1 MNFGGSVPKTSSSEV
16 FTNWYAQVNELLNQL
31 PKTTIDGQP
40 LEYSDD
46 EFQNTMRKLQQC
58 SLKFEDMPIYI
69 INEQVAAELC
79 YDQLKGYE
87 ENERSDI

>member
-69 INEQVAAELC
+69 INEKVAAELC

>member
-1 MNFGGSVPKTSSSEV
+1 MPKTNSSEV
-16 FTNWYAQVNELLNQL
+16 FTNWYEQVTEILNQL

-46 EFQNTMRKLQQC
+46 EFQNITRKLQQC
-58 SLKFEDMPIYI
+58 SLKFEDLPIYI
-69 INEQVAAELC
+69 INEKVATELC

-87 ENERSDI
+87 DNERSNI

>member
-1 MNFGGSVPKTSSSEV
+1 MTKISSSEV
-16 FTNWYAQVNELLNQL
+16 LINWYAQVNEILNQL
-31 PKTTIDGQP
+31 PKLTITGMP

-46 EFQNTMRKLQQC
+46 EFQTCMRKLQQC

-69 INEQVAAELC
+69 INEKVAAELC

>member
-1 MNFGGSVPKTSSSEV
+1 VPKTSSSEV

-31 PKTTIDGQP
+31 PKTTVDGQP

-69 INEQVAAELC
+69 INEKVASELC
-79 YDQLKGYE
+79 YDQLRGYE

>member
-1 MNFGGSVPKTSSSEV
+1 VPKTSSSEV

-31 PKTTIDGQP
+31 PKTTVDGQP

-69 INEQVAAELC
+69 INEKVASELC

>member
-1 MNFGGSVPKTSSSEV
+1 LTCGGIMPKTSSSEV
-16 FTNWYAQVNELLNQL
+16 FTNWYTQVNELLNQL
-31 PKTTIDGQP
+31 PRTTIDGQP

-69 INEQVAAELC
+69 INEKVAAELC
-79 YDQLKGYE
+79 YDQLRGYE

>member
-1 MNFGGSVPKTSSSEV
+1 MPKISSSEV

-31 PKTTIDGQP
+31 PKTTVDGQP

-58 SLKFEDMPIYI
+58 SLKFEDMSIYI
-69 INEQVAAELC
+69 INEKVASELC
-79 YDQLKGYE
+79 YDQLRGYE

>member
-1 MNFGGSVPKTSSSEV
+1 MPKTSSSEV

-69 INEQVAAELC
+69 INEKVASELC
-79 YDQLKGYE
+79 YDQLRGYE

>member
-1 MNFGGSVPKTSSSEV
+1 MPKTSSSEV

-31 PKTTIDGQP
+31 PKTTVDGQP

-69 INEQVAAELC
+69 INEKVASELC

>member
-1 MNFGGSVPKTSSSEV
+1 MKKISSSEV
-16 FTNWYAQVNELLNQL
+16 LINWYAQVNEILNQL
-31 PKTTIDGQP
+31 PRHTINGMP

-46 EFQNTMRKLQQC
+46 EFQTCMRKLQQC
-58 SLKFEDMPIYI
+58 SLKFEDIPIYI
-69 INEQVAAELC
+69 INEKVAAELC

>member
-31 PKTTIDGQP
+31 PKTTVDGQP

-69 INEQVAAELC
+69 INEKVASELC
-79 YDQLKGYE
+79 YDQLRGYE